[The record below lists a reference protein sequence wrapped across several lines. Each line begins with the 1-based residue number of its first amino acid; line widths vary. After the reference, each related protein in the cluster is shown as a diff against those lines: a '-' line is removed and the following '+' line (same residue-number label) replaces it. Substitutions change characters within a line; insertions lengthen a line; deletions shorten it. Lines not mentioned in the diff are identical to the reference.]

1 MKTRVKSR
9 LTALILWIFIS
20 AVIVT
25 FSFMRGSNKST
36 NTSTEAITENSETE
50 QSTKLNPD
58 EYMDYINRVPEDE
71 IKK

>member
-25 FSFMRGSNKST
+25 FSFMRGNSKNT
-36 NTSTEAITENSETE
+36 NTNTEAITENSETE
-50 QSTKLNPD
+50 RSTKLNPE

-71 IKK
+71 IKE